1 MSMAQNKISR
11 VFVWIIMGLVMVGL
25 VGFGSF
31 NFGGSVSA
39 IGKVGDT
46 EISGDRYFREL
57 NAQLNAFQAQI
68 GERLSFAEAQSIGLD
83 QAALETVI
91 NQVAL
96 ENETARLGVSV
107 GDEELA
113 ARIRDIDAFH
123 GMSGGFDRET
133 YNFVLQQSG
142 LTAREF
148 EQTLRSEVARTVLQG
163 AVTNGIA
170 VPPVYAEVL
179 YGWAREARDFTWAR
193 LGPEALEAPVGTPDA
208 ATLAAFH
215 EENPAIF
222 TLPQARRITY
232 AWLAPEDV
240 IDDIEVSEADLRA
253 LYEARIDEY
262 RMPERRLVE
271 RLVFGTE
278 AEAEAA
284 AAALETGDATF
295 ESLVAGRGLEL
306 ADTDLGDVTE
316 GELGRAGA
324 EVFALDGPGVAGPV
338 MTDLGPALLRMNAIL
353 PARETSFEAA
363 REDLRAEYAAD
374 AARRLLQDRMI
385 ELDDVLAAGAT
396 LEDLANAE
404 GMRLE
409 TIDWTGAESDGIAA
423 YDAFRA
429 AAESVAEGDYPAI
442 ELLSDGGLFALRLD
456 EVVPPRMQPLDEVRE
471 DAIDAWQQAETL
483 RRLAA
488 RGEEML
494 DEIEAGESPASLGL
508 TEVIETGLTRDGFIE
523 GAPPALVD
531 RAFALEPGDWALV
544 EDESGVFLLRLDA
557 VIAAD
562 QDSEEARSVKQNFL
576 ASSAQTLA
584 LDVEAA
590 FSAAIEADAGI
601 TLDQAMI
608 NAVNTSFQ

>member
-1 MSMAQNKISR
+1 MAQNKISR

>member
-57 NAQLNAFQAQI
+57 NAQLNAFQAQTD
-68 GERLSFAEAQSIGLD
+68 ERLSFAEAQSIGLD

-123 GMSGGFDRET
+123 GMNGGFDRET

-262 RMPERRLVE
+262 RVPERRLVE

-374 AARRLLQDRMI
+374 SARRLLQDRMI

-404 GMRLE
+404 GMRLD

-456 EVVPPRMQPLDEVRE
+456 EVVPPRLQPLDEVRE
-471 DAIDAWQQAETL
+471 DAIDAWQQTETL